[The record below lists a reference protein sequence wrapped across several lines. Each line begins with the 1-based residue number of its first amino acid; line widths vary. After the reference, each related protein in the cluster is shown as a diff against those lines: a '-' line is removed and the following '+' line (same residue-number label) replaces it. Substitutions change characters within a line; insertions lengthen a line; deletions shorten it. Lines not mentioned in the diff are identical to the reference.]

1 MQEEDVTLNLHPCSV
16 LQQHKLQPVVIK
28 ASSAGRIRLCSTL
41 KGEIKVFVVYDDNS
55 WIKVGLN
62 LDYITSTVIIFSM
75 GAGLNCV

>member
-1 MQEEDVTLNLHPCSV
+1 MLVNFYQTII
-16 LQQHKLQPVVIK
+16 IK

-41 KGEIKVFVVYDDNS
+41 KGEIKVAVVDDDNS

-62 LDYITSTVIIFSM
+62 LDYITSTVIIFST